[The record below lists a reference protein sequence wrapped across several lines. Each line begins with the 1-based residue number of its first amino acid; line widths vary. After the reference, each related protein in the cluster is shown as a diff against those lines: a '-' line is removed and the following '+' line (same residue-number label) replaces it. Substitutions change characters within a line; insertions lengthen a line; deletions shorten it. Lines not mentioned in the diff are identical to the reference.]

1 MNAGDT
7 WQRIEMSGRT
17 MTTRDQ
23 AIETMQLIPGYSK
36 RAMQDARILTAVL
49 DALCIE
55 APEENHI
62 SVNASALRFTFELA
76 KQLSDTLV
84 LIAQSGRSIEAA
96 MGLPDSWEA
105 E

>member
-1 MNAGDT
+1 
-7 WQRIEMSGRT
+7 

-23 AIETMQLIPGYSK
+23 AIETMQCIPGYA
-36 RAMQDARILTAVL
+36 REAVRDARILTAVL

-55 APEENHI
+55 APAENHI
-62 SVNASALRFTFELA
+62 SVNALALRFTFELT

-96 MGLPDSWEA
+96 MGLPDSWGA
-105 E
+105 G